1 MSTKGLVLQIKELID
16 KELERILDEANEEL
30 EESIKEI
37 DYQIEKLRQYLK
49 AT

>member
-1 MSTKGLVLQIKELID
+1 MSTKGLELQIKELID
-16 KELERILDEANEEL
+16 KELEKILSEANKEL

-37 DYQIEKLRQYLK
+37 NSQIEKLRQYLK

>member
-1 MSTKGLVLQIKELID
+1 MSTKGLELQIKELID
-16 KELERILDEANEEL
+16 KELEKILSEANKEL

-37 DYQIEKLRQYLK
+37 DSQIEKLRQYLK